1 MQCVDNTTDRRRLL
15 NPECPMQGVKN
26 TEISSIEALAHSWL
40 MKWAKWARHGTG
52 LGYPRR
58 WVTERAREGGILAG
72 SPRPPTSMPD
82 DMAAIDRAVA
92 RLGNRHRSV
101 IARALLLEY
110 LDDSPKEKKAIWCG
124 KSLSGYDGLVR
135 RGQRNVYAQVISLGN
150 TLQKYG

>member
-1 MQCVDNTTDRRRLL
+1 MQCVDNTTDQRRLPH
-15 NPECPMQGVKN
+15 PECPMQGVKN
-26 TEISSIEALAHSWL
+26 TEIASIEALAHSWL

-92 RLGNRHRSV
+92 RLGNRHRSI

-124 KSLSGYDGLVR
+124 QSLSGYDGLVR
-135 RGQRNVYAQVISLGN
+135 RGQRNIYAQVISLGN